1 MLNLVSL
8 STQSL
13 ASCVNYFVW
22 NCLTC
27 FSNTK
32 IGSVTSFSILF
43 NFQGPVRLSLDADD
57 LIILPQKRFFVKLF
71 FSRLLNVLNLD
82 ASKFLGADR
91 NFSASI
97 GSFQRLRAETSEV
110 ILLSQRL
117 ALTYSTTFKGVW
129 QAFFQSFLRFFS
141 HLYTGASFLLQTSGF
156 FGQVCPVS
164 SYLYSN
170 KGAAVQKDAQQPLW
184 FSSFLPASSAAGSA
198 RPPLPAS
205 AACRSGLWAWD
216 PAHCNRYLP
225 GSSAPAAVPQWR

>member
-1 MLNLVSL
+1 MIFNHLKVLKSCSL

-43 NFQGPVRLSLDADD
+43 NFQGPVRLSLAADD
-57 LIILPQKRFFVKLF
+57 LIILPQKRFFVKHY

-82 ASKFLGADR
+82 ASKFLGANR
-91 NFSASI
+91 SFSASI

-117 ALTYSTTFKGVW
+117 ALKYNTTLPSSCQHFLT
-129 QAFFQSFLRFFS
+129 SFL
-141 HLYTGASFLLQTSGF
+141 
-156 FGQVCPVS
+156 
-164 SYLYSN
+164 
-170 KGAAVQKDAQQPLW
+170 KEI
-184 FSSFLPASSAAGSA
+184 
-198 RPPLPAS
+198 
-205 AACRSGLWAWD
+205 
-216 PAHCNRYLP
+216 
-225 GSSAPAAVPQWR
+225 